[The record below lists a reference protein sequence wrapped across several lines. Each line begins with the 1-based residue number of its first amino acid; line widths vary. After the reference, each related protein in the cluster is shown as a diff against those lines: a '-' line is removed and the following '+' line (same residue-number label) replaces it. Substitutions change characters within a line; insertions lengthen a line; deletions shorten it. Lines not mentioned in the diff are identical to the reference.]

1 MFEAQIVFTGHAGI
15 DFSADVCRVSRYL
28 GSDAEEGNVWM
39 IMAPAIPSE
48 TVASKN
54 Q

>member
-39 IMAPAIPSE
+39 TIPSE
-48 TVASKN
+48 TVASKD